1 MGFMRW
7 WREYPGPHIPAPVEI
22 GAAGV
27 TDLRERA
34 REILAL
40 TKMNWNSSEGVSRY
54 PVTLSFAKKV
64 GEIMAELSEGK
75 SPNPSYRF
83 YM

>member
-1 MGFMRW
+1 MLR
-7 WREYPGPHIPAPVEI
+7 PHLNDTSSHDL
-22 GAAGV
+22 AAE
-27 TDLRERA
+27 T
-34 REILAL
+34 LAL